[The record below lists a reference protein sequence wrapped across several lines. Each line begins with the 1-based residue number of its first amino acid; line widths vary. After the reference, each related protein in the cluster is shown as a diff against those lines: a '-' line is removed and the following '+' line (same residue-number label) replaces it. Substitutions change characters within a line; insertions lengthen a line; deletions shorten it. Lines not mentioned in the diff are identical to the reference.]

1 MQIKTKK
8 ADNSAKV
15 YDVYRVAGNRAE
27 YISGAHTDLRK
38 DKVIVT
44 STAGGATKIS
54 LGNRKASVNFVQTIE
69 AGTRDAAVKELV
81 DAKMELVSSFPAGMS
96 DASALELIANVKEFF
111 SQGAAELLAI
121 VRRGVIS

>member
-8 ADNSAKV
+8 ADGTAKA

-27 YISGAHTDLRK
+27 YISGVHTDLRK

-44 STAGGATKIS
+44 STAGGATKVS
-54 LGNRKASVNFVQTIE
+54 LGNRKASVNFVQTID
-69 AGTRDAAVKELV
+69 ADTRDAAVKELV

-111 SQGAAELLAI
+111 AQSAPELLAI